1 MKPHFSEADLLE
13 TYYTAP
19 GQSMP
24 VMMHLADCTECAARY
39 ERLEAKMRGLHSCHH
54 DEKPDTFW
62 ARQRISI
69 MRRIETRR
77 ERLLSVARVTRVAAA
92 AMLVFVLG
100 ALATWNRTWNHVD
113 RPSSPAGIQQ
123 TTAAAT
129 ATPSE
134 APTTQRIDNTVP
146 ADPWES
152 EALNDYSAMVEW
164 ESWVEDGDQSS

>member
-69 MRRIETRR
+69 MRKIETRR
-77 ERLLSVARVTRVAAA
+77 ERRLSVARVTRVAAA
-92 AMLVFVLG
+92 AMLLFILG
-100 ALATWNRTWNHVD
+100 ALATWNRVD
-113 RPSSPAGIQQ
+113 RPANDAIVQQ

-129 ATPSE
+129 ATPLENSSTR
-134 APTTQRIDNTVP
+134 PLDNTVP

-152 EALNDYSAMVEW
+152 EALDDYSAIVEW

>member
-69 MRRIETRR
+69 MRRIESRR
-77 ERLLSVARVTRVAAA
+77 ERRLSVARVTRVAAA

-100 ALATWNRTWNHVD
+100 ALATWNR
-113 RPSSPAGIQQ
+113 PSNPIETPSGLATVQQ
-123 TTAAAT
+123 TTASAT
-129 ATPSE
+129 VTHSAN
-134 APTTQRIDNTVP
+134 PTTPRIDNTVP

-152 EALNDYSAMVEW
+152 EALDDYSAMVEW
-164 ESWVEDGDQSS
+164 ESWVEEGDQSS